1 MQGSCLQRLKEGFDH
16 YDMSKIEVSLAALR
30 QMPLGE
36 KERDILMK
44 AEMACDDFEYE
55 RGSEMLETFI
65 SEISCNS

>member
-1 MQGSCLQRLKEGFDH
+1 
-16 YDMSKIEVSLAALR
+16 MSKIEVSLAALR